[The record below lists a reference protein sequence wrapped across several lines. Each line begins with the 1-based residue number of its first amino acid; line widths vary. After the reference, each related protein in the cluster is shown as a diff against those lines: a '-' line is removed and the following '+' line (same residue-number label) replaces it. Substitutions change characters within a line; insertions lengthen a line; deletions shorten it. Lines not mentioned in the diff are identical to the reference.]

1 MSDVQA
7 CNRIVQRADGIV
19 ATNLPNA
26 GQGDPCRPA
35 LASSQPPTHECTM
48 NKTFLLLLAAIV
60 GIVGLA
66 GCTAMTPQQEQAA
79 ELRRFCERNPTAVER
94 CNGFLGDL

>member
-1 MSDVQA
+1 
-7 CNRIVQRADGIV
+7 
-19 ATNLPNA
+19 
-26 GQGDPCRPA
+26 
-35 LASSQPPTHECTM
+35 M

-66 GCTAMTPQQEQAA
+66 GCTTMTPQQEQAT

-94 CNGFLGDL
+94 CTGFLGDL